1 MEGNKL
7 VININKER
15 GPDRTEVLSWG
26 RKQLNSHYG
35 KAMLAVAPM
44 VVFDRTSSMLDVN
57 SVEPTCVEQ
66 AILESFKVKFSTVVP
81 KA

>member
-1 MEGNKL
+1 
-7 VININKER
+7 
-15 GPDRTEVLSWG
+15 
-26 RKQLNSHYG
+26 
-35 KAMLAVAPM
+35 MLAVAPM

-81 KA
+81 KARSFKSLIYISLWRIWTFRIGVLHFLR